1 MACNSDE
8 KIVKDANEIFE
19 SRKEK
24 YISDKIAG
32 CKRELMIQAEHLAD
46 SNLITLINSL
56 KKDSIFIP
64 TDTIKPV
71 KPNVNFP
78 DYKKPLKPDT
88 TK

>member
-1 MACNSDE
+1 
-8 KIVKDANEIFE
+8 
-19 SRKEK
+19 
-24 YISDKIAG
+24 
-32 CKRELMIQAEHLAD
+32 MIQAEHLAD

-78 DYKKPLKPDT
+78 DYKKPHKPDT